1 MVRLGPHSFIALVVQ
16 DWVNN
21 RLDALRAYVVGP
33 EAGLSTVLF
42 GLGAVEISIA
52 ALVATVLCA
61 LLFCMLF
68 RAKSTSPLFIA
79 ILAAHLVIV
88 LFILRFHNWKR
99 DIALCIACGEPL
111 YHFLAVLEY
120 SDVIRRMSFAV

>member
-1 MVRLGPHSFIALVVQ
+1 VVRLGPHSFIALVVQ

-21 RLDALRAYVVGP
+21 RLDALRAYVFGP

-68 RAKSTSPLFIA
+68 RAKSTSPVQTKSTTREHFALHA
-79 ILAAHLVIV
+79 IPEEAEFSCDQKEL
-88 LFILRFHNWKR
+88 
-99 DIALCIACGEPL
+99 
-111 YHFLAVLEY
+111 
-120 SDVIRRMSFAV
+120 DV